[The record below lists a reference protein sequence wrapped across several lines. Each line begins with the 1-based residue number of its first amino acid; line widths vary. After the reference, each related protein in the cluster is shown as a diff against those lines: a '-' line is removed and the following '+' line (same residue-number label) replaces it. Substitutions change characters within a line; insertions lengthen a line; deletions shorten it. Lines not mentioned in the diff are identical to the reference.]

1 MAAFIDSWWLS
12 VKAEYAQD
20 ETDKYKAYAK
30 TIILNWAN
38 RILFAH
44 IIKHKQNGA
53 MIVDEIDYDKTPN
66 EANAIFKKITEKC
79 DFYNVFSAVRYN
91 EALPELSWQDF
102 ETVITPFFKST
113 SSHVRASSSPIR
125 NPV

>member
-44 IIKHKQNGA
+44 IIINLHRGG
-53 MIVDEIDYDKTPN
+53 
-66 EANAIFKKITEKC
+66 
-79 DFYNVFSAVRYN
+79 
-91 EALPELSWQDF
+91 
-102 ETVITPFFKST
+102 
-113 SSHVRASSSPIR
+113 IR
-125 NPV
+125 NGSSKKQ